1 LLGDNRDL
9 AIQVALNHRTFYKY
23 DRRVNLGP
31 QVVRLRPAPHCR
43 TPILSYSL
51 KVTPV
56 NHFINWQQDPQSNY
70 LARLVFPEQA
80 DELVV
85 EIDLIAEM
93 AVINPFDYFLEP
105 YAEEYPFTY
114 DAALAKDLEPYRA
127 VTPMGPRLQAFVD
140 SITRQKL
147 GTVDFLVAI
156 NQKVQKEIGYT
167 IRLDAGIQSCEETL
181 EMRLGS
187 CRDSAW
193 LLVQILRQLGLAAR
207 FVSGYLI
214 QLVADVKSIDG
225 PSGASSD
232 FTDLHAWVE
241 VYLPGAGWIGFDP
254 TSGLLAGEGHI
265 PLACTPNASS
275 AAPIQGLVDPCN
287 VEFHHSMTVHRVN
300 ETPRV
305 TKPYTEQE
313 WQAIQELACNVDAD
327 LEDGDVRLTMGGEPT
342 FVGIDEPDSP
352 EWNGDALG
360 PLKRNRAVSL
370 IRRLQ
375 RRKAPGA
382 LLHFGQGK
390 WYPGEPLPRWA
401 LACYWRVDGVP
412 IWENHQLI
420 AEEDRD
426 YGFIQADALRFAT
439 ALTQRLQVSAEYI
452 IPAYEDA
459 FYYLWKEHRLPI
471 NVDTLDSKID
481 NPQERKRLARLFEEG
496 FSDPVGYVLPL
507 RRRGEMT
514 GRYWSSQ
521 PWFVRPSRL
530 LLVEGDSAMGYRLP
544 LNSLPWV
551 AAEDA
556 EYDYDADPFGEQ
568 IPLPARPLRRME
580 FFDAAPAATA
590 SGDLPLEAPEPG
602 DSAKGTS
609 RPALCVEAREGRM
622 HVFLP
627 PTQNLAD
634 YLDLI
639 AGIEDTCT
647 HLGMPVWLEGYTPA
661 SDARLHVLKIT
672 PDPGV
677 VEVNIPPARNWEE
690 LVETTTTVYDEA
702 RESRLATEKF
712 MHDGKHTGTGGGNH
726 IVIGGASPADSPLLR
741 RPDLLRSLVSF
752 WQNHPSLSYL
762 LSGMFIGPTSQH
774 PRVDEA
780 RMDSL
785 YELEI
790 AFNQMPGGPC
800 PPWLVDRLFRNL
812 LVDMTGNTH
821 RAEFCID
828 KLYPPET
835 GGSRLGLLELRA
847 FEMPPHARMSL
858 TQNLLLRALVAKF
871 WEEPYEGKLIP
882 WGTALHDRFLLPHF
896 VTQDFHDVLT
906 FLRRFGYAFKD
917 RWFESHI
924 EFRFP
929 KVGTIATQGV
939 TLELRQALE
948 PWHVLGEEA
957 GQSGTVRNV
966 DSSLERLQ
974 VKVNGMTGTR
984 YIVTCNGRRVPLQ
997 STGTL
1002 GEAVAGIRY
1011 RAWQPPSCL
1020 HPTIGVHAPLVFD
1033 IVDEW
1038 NGRSVGGCTYHVSHP
1053 GGRNYTARPVNSYE
1067 AEGRRL
1073 ARFQESGHTAG
1084 QMAPPEEEPNSNFP
1098 MTLDLRWPTKHESK
1112 RPQSRV
1118 AGA

>member
-1 LLGDNRDL
+1 M
-9 AIQVALNHRTFYKY
+9 
-23 DRRVNLGP
+23 
-31 QVVRLRPAPHCR
+31 VRLRPAPHCR

-51 KVTPV
+51 KVTPA

-70 LARLVFPEQA
+70 LARLVFPEKT

-85 EIDLIAEM
+85 EVDLIAEM

-114 DAALAKDLEPYRA
+114 EAALAKDLEPYRA
-127 VTPMGPRLQAFVD
+127 LTPMGPLLQKFVD
-140 SITRQKL
+140 SVPRVKR
-147 GTVDFLVAI
+147 GSVDFLI
-156 NQKVQKEIGYT
+156 DLNRRVQSEIGYT
-167 IRLDAGIQSCEETL
+167 IRLDAGIQSSEETL
-181 EMRLGS
+181 ELGIGS
-187 CRDSAW
+187 CRDSSW
-193 LLVQILRQLGLAAR
+193 LLVQIFRQLGLAAR

-265 PLACTPNASS
+265 PLACTPDASS
-275 AAPIQGLVDPCN
+275 AAPINGLVDPCN
-287 VEFHHSMTVHRVN
+287 VDFHHSMSVHRVN

-305 TKPYTEQE
+305 TKPYSEQE
-313 WQAIQELACNVDAD
+313 WRAIEELARNVDAD

-352 EWNGDALG
+352 QWNGDALG
-360 PLKRNRAVSL
+360 PLKRNRAVTL
-370 IRRLQ
+370 IRRIQ
-375 RRKAPGA
+375 KRKAPGA

-401 LACYWRVDGVP
+401 LGCYWRVDGVP
-412 IWENHQLI
+412 IWENHELI
-420 AEEDRD
+420 AEEDKD
-426 YGFIQADALRFAT
+426 YRLDQADALRFAK
-439 ALTQRLQVSAEYI
+439 ALTQRLQVNAENI

-459 FYYLWKEHRLPI
+459 FYYLWRERRLPV
-471 NVDTLDSKID
+471 NVDALDSKID
-481 NPQERKRLARLFEEG
+481 NPQERKRLARVFEEG
-496 FSDPVGYVLPL
+496 FADPVGYVLPL
-507 RRRGEMT
+507 RRRGEV
-514 GRYWSSQ
+514 GQQYWSSQ
-521 PWFVRPSRL
+521 PWFVRPDRL

-551 AAEDA
+551 APEDT

-568 IPLPARPLRRME
+568 IPLPARPPRRMDLFAE
-580 FFDAAPAATA
+580 DVFEENAASPGDLALAAPKAGT
-590 SGDLPLEAPEPG
+590 
-602 DSAKGTS
+602 SARGTS
-609 RPALCVEAREGRM
+609 RPALCVQAREGRM

-627 PTQNLAD
+627 PTQNLTD

-639 AGIEDTCT
+639 ASIEDTCAY
-647 HLGMPVWLEGYTPA
+647 LQMPIWLEGYTP
-661 SDARLHVLKIT
+661 SHDARLHVLKIT

-690 LVETTTTVYDEA
+690 LVETTTTVYEEA

-726 IVIGGASPADSPLLR
+726 IVIGGAAPTDSPLLR

-762 LSGMFIGPTSQH
+762 LSGLFIGPTSQH

-790 AFNQMPGGPC
+790 AFNQMPDGPC

-835 GGSRLGLLELRA
+835 GASRLGLLELRA
-847 FEMPPHARMSL
+847 FEMPPHPRMSL

-871 WEEPYEGKLIP
+871 WEEPYEGQLIP
-882 WGTALHDRFLLPHF
+882 WGTALHDRFMLPHF
-896 VTQDFHDVLT
+896 VTQDFHDVLA
-906 FLRRFGYAFKD
+906 FLRRFGYAFKE

-929 KVGTIATQGV
+929 KVGVISTQGV

-966 DSSLERLQ
+966 DSSLERMQ
-974 VKVNGMTGTR
+974 VKVSGLTGTR
-984 YIVTCNGRRVPLQ
+984 YTVTCNGRKLPLQ
-997 STGTL
+997 PTGMP
-1002 GEAVAGIRY
+1002 GEAVAGVRY
-1011 RAWQPPSCL
+1011 RAWQPPACL

-1033 IVDEW
+1033 IVDDW
-1038 NGRSVGGCTYHVSHP
+1038 NGRSVGGGTYHVTHP
-1053 GGRNYTARPVNSYE
+1053 GGRNYTVRPVNAYE

-1084 QMAPPEEEPNSNFP
+1084 QMTPQEETPNPNFP
-1098 MTLDLRWPTKHESK
+1098 MTLDLRWPTRQESK
-1112 RPQSRV
+1112 RPRT
-1118 AGA
+1118 GAASA